1 MAHFDTVELLDLVG
15 FASFANLIARLGV
28 FVEPS

>member
-1 MAHFDTVELLDLVG
+1 MDHFATAELLDLVG

-28 FVEPS
+28 FAAPS

>member
-1 MAHFDTVELLDLVG
+1 MDHFETAELLDLVG

-28 FVEPS
+28 FAEQS